1 MTSMRLP
8 ASTSLT
14 SWIERSWPIA
24 SGVSVSGRG
33 TASRSGR
40 TGSVAGSSRWP
51 PTWTSR
57 PSSPASTS
65 ITGPRPPRARLA
77 LAVLARDLDRDRPRL
92 GPLQRQLDAQDP
104 VAVGRR
110 GGLRDDVGAE
120 RDRAPERA
128 EVDLE
133 LLVDAALGVGGAAV
147 AGEDELAALDVE
159 GDLVGVDARQLRHDD
174 RARRVALV
182 EDVDAP
188 GRSRRGRGERGRRRR
203 RRRRTARP
211 SAAASARSSR
221 RGRAPGAWPQS
232 RSTPRRAAAGRGVR
246 PRRRRPRGATST
258 APVEGARRLR
268 PHPRLVEGRRDV
280 RDDEAR
286 DARALGRARRPA
298 RA

>member
-33 TASRSGR
+33 TVSRSGR

-51 PTWTSR
+51 PTCDVAPVVAGVDVDHEA
-57 PSSPASTS
+57 PSSSRAISPSASSRATS
-65 ITGPRPPRARLA
+65 IGTVA
-77 LAVLARDLDRDRPRL
+77 RL
-92 GPLQRQLDAQDP
+92 GPLQRQLDPQDP

-110 GGLRDDVGAE
+110 GGLGDDVGAE
-120 RDRAPERA
+120 RDPAPERA

-159 GDLVGVDARQLRHDD
+159 GDLVGVDARQLGHARPRAAGRPRRRRRP
-174 RARRVALV
+174 RARSR
-182 EDVDAP
+182 P
-188 GRSRRGRGERGRRRR
+188 GRGARGRRRR

-221 RGRAPGAWPQS
+221 RGRAPGAWAQS
-232 RSTPRRAAAGRGVR
+232 RSVRCGRAQDRALDPGAVAR
-246 PRRRRPRGATST
+246 PSGDVEVGARRRRPRG
-258 APVEGARRLR
+258 R
-268 PHPRLVEGRRDV
+268 PRPR
-280 RDDEAR
+280 
-286 DARALGRARRPA
+286 P
-298 RA
+298 